1 MSTSRFL
8 NRKNAIAA
16 AVLTLAGFAVPAT
29 AASNPQSYQDNVTPM
44 SASQSA
50 MLRHGAP
57 ANADVAAATPSS
69 DDVPASRSQIEVLDL
84 SHARHARMAL
94 ASQ

>member
-1 MSTSRFL
+1 MSTSRDL

-16 AVLTLAGFAVPAT
+16 AVLILASVAVPAT
-29 AASNPQSYQDNVTPM
+29 AASNPQTYQDNVTPM

-57 ANADVAAATPSS
+57 ANADVAAAMPSN

-84 SHARHARMAL
+84 SHVRHARMAQ